1 MTGTPQTSGAKGE
14 GEGRGGAFYDE
25 PEVFER
31 YQLHRQWSLNPN
43 VVMEEPALLAELGDV
58 SGLRVLDLG
67 CGDASIARVL
77 LDGAAARYLG
87 VDGSEKMIEAAA
99 QALHD
104 TAAELKRCDI
114 EEFRAEP
121 ESFDLVL
128 SRMALHYIDD
138 LGAVLRQCRRWL
150 SPSGR
155 LVFTVVHPVISS
167 HDARASTDQPRQ
179 DWVVDDYFISGPRDQ
194 EWLGGRSRWFHRTIE
209 EYVRCLH
216 QAGFALAS
224 LRECPPVPELFDDP
238 TEYERRRRIPLM
250 LLLAGTAQDP
260 PVASSR

>member
-1 MTGTPQTSGAKGE
+1 MTGTPQTPGTKG
-14 GEGRGGAFYDE
+14 GDRGGAFYDE

-31 YQLHRQWSLNPN
+31 YRLHRQWPLNPN
-43 VVMEEPALLAELGDV
+43 VVMEEPALLAELGDA

-77 LDGAAARYLG
+77 LDGGATRYLG

-99 QALHD
+99 RALHD
-104 TAAELKRCDI
+104 TTAELNRCDI

-138 LGAVLRQCRRWL
+138 PGAVLSQCRRWL
-150 SPSGR
+150 SPGGR
-155 LVFTVVHPVISS
+155 VVFTVVHPVISS

-179 DWVVDDYFISGPRDQ
+179 DWVIDDYFIRGPREQ
-194 EWLGGRSRWFHRTIE
+194 EWLGGKSRWFHRTIE
-209 EYVRCLH
+209 DYVQCLH
-216 QAGFALAS
+216 EAGFALTA
-224 LRECPPVPELFDDP
+224 LRECPPVPELFDDVA
-238 TEYERRRRIPLM
+238 EYERRRRIPLM
-250 LLLAGTAQDP
+250 LLLAGTAHDMP
-260 PVASSR
+260 PASFR